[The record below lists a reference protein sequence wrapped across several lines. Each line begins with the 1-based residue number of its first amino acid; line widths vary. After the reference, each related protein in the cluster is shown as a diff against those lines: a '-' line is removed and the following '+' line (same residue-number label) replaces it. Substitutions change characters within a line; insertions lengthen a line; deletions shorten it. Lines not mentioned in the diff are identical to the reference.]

1 MAYNNLVSRTNA
13 QATIPEVVS
22 NAILNTLGYE
32 SALLR
37 LSRRVPNLST
47 NQTRLPVLSALPTAY
62 FVNGDTGLKQT
73 TEMAW
78 ANKYLNVE
86 ELAAIVPVPQN
97 VMDDLSYN
105 IWDEVQPLLAQAI
118 GRAVDAAAF
127 FGTNKPSS
135 WPTAIAAAAAAA
147 AQTVT
152 RGTNLTAAGGI
163 AGDIDDLMS
172 KVEASGYV
180 PTGFATNLTERQYFR
195 KARDAQ
201 GQLLLDFGSRGAS
214 SIPNPGNAGNSFDTI
229 LGLPVAYMMPGL
241 WPTGAG
247 AAEVFLGDFQQSI
260 VGIRKDIT
268 VDVFDQ
274 GVIQDNTGAIVYNL
288 IQQDM
293 IALRVT
299 FRMAWQVANTINYQQ
314 PVEASRYPFAVLLAP

>member
-1 MAYNNLVSRTNA
+1 VAYNNLVSRTNA

-22 NAILNTLGYE
+22 TAILNTLGYE

-97 VMDDLSYN
+97 VVDDISYN

-135 WPTAIAAAAAAA
+135 WPTAIGPAAVAASAVA
-147 AQTVT
+147 V
-152 RGTNLTAAGGI
+152 RGTASAAAGGI
-163 AGDIDDLMS
+163 ATDIEDTMAL
-172 KVEASGYV
+172 VEASGYSV
-180 PTGFATNLTERQYFR
+180 TGFATNLTERKYFR
-195 KARDAQ
+195 RARDIQ
-201 GQLLLDFGSRGAS
+201 GQRLLDFGM
-214 SIPNPGNAGNSFDTI
+214 PNPGVQGGTYDTI
-229 LGLPVAYMMPGL
+229 DGIPVAYMMAGL
-241 WPTGAG
+241 WPSGSSAIELF
-247 AAEVFLGDFQQSI
+247 AGDFQQSV
-260 VGIRKDIT
+260 VGVRKDIT

-314 PVEASRYPFAVLLAP
+314 TVEASRYPFAVLTAPA